1 MYRQPRDRHPVV
13 AATCCALL
21 QFVLTLGIL
30 LVGKALLPHEQF
42 GKVKLVAF
50 ASTLLLPIVL
60 AQLLGLWRNIGLGRP
75 RAWLFTFVALMTC
88 VPFLTLGL
96 RVPPDTTIAGAFT
109 IQAIN
114 AVAEELLFRGVIFAL
129 LIRLPVGRALLIN
142 GVLFGAMHL
151 LHGVMD
157 GDWAAAGHQA
167 LITVLGGLLFAAL
180 RAETGSL
187 WPPILV
193 HMLLNLSVIFSNGE
207 AARVTGTLD
216 IADIVSRAMQFALF
230 LWVVHRSTR
239 AGRPHAPRLNGRRL
253 PDNYKAR

>member
-1 MYRQPRDRHPVV
+1 MYKRLRDRHPVV
-13 AATCCALL
+13 AATCCAVL

-30 LVGKALLPHEQF
+30 LAGKALLPHEQF

-60 AQLLGLWRNIGLGRP
+60 TQLLGLWRHIGLGRP

-96 RVPPDTTIAGAFT
+96 RVPPDTTISGAVT

-129 LIRLPVGRALLIN
+129 LIRLPLGRALLIN
-142 GVLFGAMHL
+142 GLLFGAMHL

-167 LITVLGGLLFAAL
+167 LMTVLGGLLFAAL
-180 RAETGSL
+180 RAETRSL

-207 AARVTGTLD
+207 AARAAGTLD
-216 IADIVSRAMQFALF
+216 IADTVSRAMQFLLF
-230 LWVVHRSTR
+230 LWVVLRSTR
-239 AGRPHAPRLNGRRL
+239 AGQSQPAT
-253 PDNYKAR
+253 A

>member
-1 MYRQPRDRHPVV
+1 LYQRLRDRHPVV
-13 AATCCALL
+13 AATGCALL

-30 LVGKALLPHEQF
+30 LAGKALLPHEQF

-60 AQLLGLWRNIGLGRP
+60 AQVLGLWRHIGLGRP
-75 RAWLFTFVALMTC
+75 RAWLFTIVALLTC

-96 RVPPDTTIAGAFT
+96 RIPPDTTVAGAFT

-129 LIRLPVGRALLIN
+129 LIRLPLGRALLIN
-142 GVLFGAMHL
+142 GMLFGAMHL

-187 WPPILV
+187 WPPVLV

-207 AARVTGTLD
+207 AARAAGTLD
-216 IADIVSRAMQFALF
+216 IADMISRAMQFLLF
-230 LWVVHRSTR
+230 LWVVIRSTR
-239 AGRPHAPRLNGRRL
+239 AGQPQPVTA
-253 PDNYKAR
+253 

>member
-1 MYRQPRDRHPVV
+1 MYKRLRDRHPVV

-30 LVGKALLPHEQF
+30 MAGKALLPHEQF

-50 ASTLLLPIVL
+50 ASTLLLPIIL
-60 AQLLGLWRNIGLGRP
+60 AQLLGLWRHIGLGVP
-75 RAWLFTFVALMTC
+75 RSWLFTFVALLTC

-96 RVPPDTTIAGAFT
+96 RIPPDTTISGAFT

-129 LIRLPVGRALLIN
+129 LIRLPLGRALLIN

-167 LITVLGGLLFAAL
+167 LMTVLGGLLFAAL

-193 HMLLNLSVIFSNGE
+193 HMLINLSVIFSNGE
-207 AARVTGTLD
+207 AARAAGTLD
-216 IADIVSRAMQFALF
+216 IADTVSRAMQLLLF
-230 LWVVHRSTR
+230 LWVVFRGSQSR
-239 AGRPHAPRLNGRRL
+239 AEPSPAL
-253 PDNYKAR
+253 AS